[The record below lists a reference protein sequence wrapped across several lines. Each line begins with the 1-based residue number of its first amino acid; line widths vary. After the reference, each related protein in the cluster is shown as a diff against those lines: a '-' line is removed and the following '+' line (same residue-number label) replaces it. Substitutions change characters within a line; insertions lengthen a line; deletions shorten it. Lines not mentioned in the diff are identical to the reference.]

1 VEQSLPL
8 QNEFLIDTPSGTQTL
23 TPMSQPPSPGPAAAY
38 AEETEEPEPEARER
52 TLAGRLGIAEW
63 LLKHREYLITQIESG
78 HEVQVI
84 LADLL
89 LVAILPTAFYGLV
102 TGLATGSLVRI
113 LTNPV
118 KLPLVL
124 IFSMCLCLPTL
135 YIFSSY
141 LGSRRSFLQTTALGF
156 TGLAIMGVILAAFAP
171 ITWFLTFTAPGAYA
185 LHVLVNVAVLALAG
199 FVGVR
204 FMFQGLTRLH
214 QGRPDFW
221 KHNTFLSAWM
231 GLYGLVG
238 AQMGWLLCPF
248 FSNSSNWISHRGPG
262 SESIFGA
269 ILKLI
274 PQLFS

>member
-1 VEQSLPL
+1 
-8 QNEFLIDTPSGTQTL
+8 
-23 TPMSQPPSPGPAAAY
+23 
-38 AEETEEPEPEARER
+38 PEARER

-63 LLKHREYLITQIESG
+63 LLKHREYLITQIEAG

-102 TGLATGSLVRI
+102 TGLATGSWVRI
-113 LTNPV
+113 LTNPI

-141 LGSRRSFLQTTALGF
+141 LGSRRSFLQTAALGF
-156 TGLAIMGVILAAFAP
+156 TGLAITGVILAAFAP

-185 LHVLVNVAVLALAG
+185 LHVLVNVAVLALSG
-199 FVGVR
+199 CIGVR
-204 FMFQGLTRLH
+204 FMFRGLTRLH
-214 QGRPDFW
+214 QGTPMMW
-221 KHNTFLSAWM
+221 KQSSFLWGWM
-231 GLYGLVG
+231 ALYGLVG

-248 FSNSSNWISHRGPG
+248 FSNSDLLISHRGPG
-262 SESIFGA
+262 SESVFQAIFT
-269 ILKLI
+269 LI
-274 PQLFS
+274 PQLFR

>member
-1 VEQSLPL
+1 MEQSLPL
-8 QNEFLIDTPSGTQTL
+8 QNEFLIDTPHGTQSVTSYPL
-23 TPMSQPPSPGPAAAY
+23 PPSHRPAPVVQH
-38 AEETEEPEPEARER
+38 EEEVEPEERER

-63 LLKHREYLITQIESG
+63 LLKHREYLITQIENG

-102 TGLATGSLVRI
+102 TGLATGSLIRI
-113 LTNPV
+113 LTNPI

-135 YIFSSY
+135 YIFASY
-141 LGSRRSFLQTTALGF
+141 LGSRRSFLQTAALGF
-156 TGLAIMGVILAAFAP
+156 SGLAITGVVLAAFAP

-204 FMFQGLTRLH
+204 FMFRGLTRLH
-214 QGRPDFW
+214 QGKPDFW
-221 KHNTFLSAWM
+221 KQTTFLTAWM
-231 GLYGLVG
+231 GLYGMVG

-248 FSNSSNWISHRGPG
+248 FSNTNIWISQRGPG
-262 SESIFGA
+262 SESFFEAIF
-269 ILKLI
+269 KLI
-274 PQLFS
+274 PQLFR